1 MQNLS
6 PMAIVVLAFAALF
19 VALLLWTVAV
29 PFLPVQRVPLSYNWR
44 NLVVRWKTTLLT
56 AFGFMMVVALLVVML
71 AFVQGLK
78 ELSKKTGPEGNV
90 IILRDGAND
99 ELFSD
104 LLIDANV
111 QGLWQQPEVDRVDPK
126 DEASPKLA
134 SQEIYSIATQE
145 LPPKNVGDR
154 PTYRFLQMRGL
165 EDCEMAM
172 RVHRL
177 KLREGTP
184 FAPNGKEVIMG
195 SGIARTLGLKLND
208 TFYPRGGSDQE
219 EGDGAAQGGTGPQ
232 NGGRAK
238 DLLAWKVV
246 GLLDSHGSPFDSEIW
261 AKREDVGMYFG
272 KDNVQTGQRFYTS
285 IVVTTKDLPTAEK
298 LAKELQ
304 SRVGQLKIN
313 AMTERKYYE
322 EMAKST
328 DMFMVSATFIAIIMA
343 VGGMFGLMNTMF
355 AAVSQRIK
363 DIGVLRILGF
373 QRWQILHSFLLES
386 LLLAV
391 LGGALGLGLG
401 WLVNGAEQTGYVSSG
416 QGGGGKTVV
425 FKMIVNTVVI
435 QMAVGFTLF
444 MGLIGGLLPSLTAM
458 RLKVL
463 DAVR

>member
-1 MQNLS
+1 
-6 PMAIVVLAFAALF
+6 
-19 VALLLWTVAV
+19 
-29 PFLPVQRVPLSYNWR
+29 
-44 NLVVRWKTTLLT
+44 
-56 AFGFMMVVALLVVML
+56 
-71 AFVQGLK
+71 
-78 ELSKKTGPEGNV
+78 
-90 IILRDGAND
+90 
-99 ELFSD
+99 
-104 LLIDANV
+104 
-111 QGLWQQPEVDRVDPK
+111 VDRVDPK

-145 LPPKNVGDR
+145 LPPKKVGDR

-177 KLREGTP
+177 KLQEGTP

-195 SGIARTLGLKLND
+195 AGIARTLGLKLND
-208 TFYPRGGSDQE
+208 TFYPRGGSDE
-219 EGDGAAQGGTGPQ
+219 EQGNGAAAQAGTPPEKPA
-232 NGGRAK
+232 RAK

-298 LAKELQ
+298 LARELQ

-373 QRWQILHSFLLES
+373 RRWQILHSFLLES

-401 WLVNGAEQTGYVSSG
+401 WVVNGAEQTGYVSSG